1 MGSASP
7 DLSVAAPIPARPVVL
22 LIEDEPQI
30 RRFLHAA
37 LDGQGFRLIEA
48 ATGEEG
54 LVAAATRQPEII
66 ILDLG
71 LPDMDGLD
79 IIRRVREWSAIPIII
94 LSARGQER
102 DKIVALDAGAD
113 DYVAKP
119 FGVGELLA
127 RMRVALRHTA
137 RGVGEP
143 GESKFS
149 VGDLQ
154 VDLAQR
160 QVTLAGQPVHL
171 TPIEYRLLATLVRHA
186 GKLLTHHQL
195 LNEVWGPSHTEQAHY
210 LRVYTAQLRRKLEA
224 DPTRPR
230 YVLTEPGVGYRLA
243 AE

>member
-1 MGSASP
+1 MGSPPSDP
-7 DLSVAAPIPARPVVL
+7 SLGEPTPRPVIL

-30 RRFLHAA
+30 RRFLRAA
-37 LDGQGFRLIEA
+37 LDAQGFKLIDV

-54 LVAAATRQPEII
+54 VAAAATRQPEAI

-79 IIRRVREWSAIPIII
+79 VIRRVREWSAIPIIV

-102 DKIVALDAGAD
+102 DKIAALDAGAD

-127 RMRVALRHTA
+127 RMRVALRHAA
-137 RGVGEP
+137 RGTGDP

-160 QVTLAGQPVHL
+160 QVAVAGQPVHL

-195 LNEVWGPSHTEQAHY
+195 LNEVWGPTYTEQAHY

-224 DPTRPR
+224 DPARPR